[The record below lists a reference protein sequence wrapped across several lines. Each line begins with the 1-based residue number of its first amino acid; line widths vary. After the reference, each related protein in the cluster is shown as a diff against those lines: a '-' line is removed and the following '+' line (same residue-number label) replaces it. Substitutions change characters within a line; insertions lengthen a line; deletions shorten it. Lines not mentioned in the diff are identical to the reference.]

1 MTLQTCA
8 PENFRLCRWRDERT
22 VKPAQRVSEDPHRRE
37 RKFLLIILVLWLNKI
52 IYKNQLSRLPGS
64 SLKVCAVVVV
74 VDGGGGDSG
83 GGGGRVEG

>member
-1 MTLQTCA
+1 MPSSVQVELAKQVLQQKCTIAYIC
-8 PENFRLCRWRDERT
+8 
-22 VKPAQRVSEDPHRRE
+22 
-37 RKFLLIILVLWLNKI
+37 LVVWLNKI

-83 GGGGRVEG
+83 GGGGRVVTGRKWS